1 MKFIARIAF
10 AVLLFASAFAVTTLA
25 QEGGGTGPR
34 TSQAYYK
41 ITNGQQEW
49 LSLYKNYHYP
59 ILKALKEQGLIKSIT
74 LYKRDRHHLV
84 PAWDYELQ
92 IVWRDKL
99 AQATGGGPELVHKLF
114 PDWADYQKNEARRWE
129 VTAEHWDEDLS
140 PVPVDAAPAQ

>member
-1 MKFIARIAF
+1 MQITTRIFLTALLLTSF
-10 AVLLFASAFAVTTLA
+10 VAVNIYA
-25 QEGGGTGPR
+25 QEGGGSSPR

-41 ITNGQQEW
+41 IVAGHQQEW
-49 LSLYKNYHYP
+49 FNLYKNYHYP

-92 IVWRDKL
+92 IVWRDKV
-99 AQATGGGPELVHKLF
+99 AQASGGGPDLVHKLF

-140 PVPVDAAPAQ
+140 PVPVD

>member
-1 MKFIARIAF
+1 MKFIARFAF
-10 AVLLFASAFAVTTLA
+10 VVVLFISFFAITTHA
-25 QEGGGTGPR
+25 QEGGGSSPR

-41 ITNGQQEW
+41 ITNGQQQEW

-92 IVWRDKL
+92 IVWRDKV
-99 AQATGGGPELVHKLF
+99 AQATGGGPELVHKIF

-140 PVPVDAAPAQ
+140 PVPVD

>member
-1 MKFIARIAF
+1 MKITTRISLMALLLTSF
-10 AVLLFASAFAVTTLA
+10 AAVNIYA
-25 QEGGGTGPR
+25 QEGGGSSPR

-41 ITNGQQEW
+41 IVAGHQQEW
-49 LSLYKNYHYP
+49 VGLYKNYHYP
-59 ILKALKEQGLIKSIT
+59 ILKTLKEQGLIKSIT

-92 IVWRDKL
+92 IVWRDKV
-99 AQATGGGPELVHKLF
+99 AQASGGGPELVHKLF

-140 PVPVDAAPAQ
+140 PVPVD